1 MKNPRLDL
9 YIWPGDS
16 KEKEDI
22 HNFQGSLQVKMDI
35 KAAIGAGASGLLPEL
50 NLLLIAGATLLT
62 AGFLNAVGADGWKLI
77 KKGVV
82 KLATRKPSKKELEV
96 SLPPDYKGP
105 IQYELIW
112 WIHFEDTKILI
123 LIGLSSPQEVAE
135 AISDLPQAIDLAFQI
150 GGDFSRLIWSGT
162 KWDRY

>member
-82 KLATRKPSKKELEV
+82 KLATRKPSKKNWKYLFRQIIKV
-96 SLPPDYKGP
+96 LFSMSLFGGYISR
-105 IQYELIW
+105 IQKYL
-112 WIHFEDTKILI
+112 F
-123 LIGLSSPQEVAE
+123 
-135 AISDLPQAIDLAFQI
+135 
-150 GGDFSRLIWSGT
+150 
-162 KWDRY
+162 